1 MLNVHANSQALPD
14 IDHRVRSKIMVKI
27 FLPGARTDKYSRV
40 EQTAIDNLEENHSEG
55 NESYLEH
62 SGRFGKT
69 RFKDI
74 YRPIKGMQWEARVD
88 EK

>member
-14 IDHRVRSKIMVKI
+14 IDHRVRIKIMVKI
-27 FLPGARTDKYSRV
+27 FLPSARSDKHSRG
-40 EQTAIDNLEENHSEG
+40 EQTAIDNLEEDHNVG
-55 NESYLEH
+55 NEGYLEH

-74 YRPIKGMQWEARVD
+74 YRPVVGMQWEARIR
-88 EK
+88 